1 MNEASE
7 VMQAVEDNISLHNEA
22 WAVEQ
27 ILKDEETDNSQMSV
41 LEVLIR
47 DALPDLLQDWMDKNL
62 EQIATEMIK
71 RDALHDAVA
80 QVWSKRMK
88 NSS

>member
-1 MNEASE
+1 
-7 VMQAVEDNISLHNEA
+7 
-22 WAVEQ
+22 
-27 ILKDEETDNSQMSV
+27 
-41 LEVLIR
+41 
-47 DALPDLLQDWMDKNL
+47 MDKNL

>member
-1 MNEASE
+1 
-7 VMQAVEDNISLHNEA
+7 MQAVEDNISLHNEA

-80 QVWSKRMK
+80 QLWSKRMK